1 MLEEKVIPWVQE
13 TVGEEGITLQQD
25 GATSHTA
32 KAVQIGARP
41 ILKGFG
47 RRKYGPLL

>member
-32 KAVQIGARP
+32 KAVQHWCKTNF
-41 ILKGFG
+41 KGFLE
-47 RRKYGPLL
+47 KEV